1 LDNLYNDGKKEISI
15 SPARGYSDE
24 IASMR
29 NLLHGV
35 GDSGGGEVNFNT
47 AELRWMLPH
56 NRDRVRQEMAAA
68 YENRFRWRTNPA
80 DYQEYAS
87 LIRASGGDPA
97 IRSEVAQYRT
107 FEITSDIR
115 ALPFAMGAYQAINLS
130 ADELP
135 MMVTP
140 AAPRQSFAV
149 RWIGQDGG
157 ARLDQ
162 WRTSRQAENI
172 EIRMIATDKVEYT
185 LFDLQQGF
193 LNEVEAVNNQLRF
206 DMEQKIDDLAMESMD
221 ANIFPSGLRAI
232 MNIHPSIDQ
241 TNIPDTNYLDLTNV
255 GTYGA
260 ANVLT
265 LARLKAILHHVAMWG
280 FGFGPD
286 GPMNLQTMIMSPLNA
301 RDSWDYV
308 DLVSGWDSAAAA
320 WDVSKAGPGGFSNP
334 LNTVPTGVR
343 EQIFNSGALLN
354 SAWGYNWQS
363 QFNARLPVG
372 RMYVL
377 TNQPIGWFFTKT
389 EFDKLLEWRDLPDNV
404 EQNYG
409 QSMLMRAITFFN
421 PQLWAYRFLVV
432 DF

>member
-1 LDNLYNDGKKEISI
+1 MYENSKRQLTVSPSRHYAEEIGSMMNLIQGIAGT
-15 SPARGYSDE
+15 PAEAD
-24 IASMR
+24 
-29 NLLHGV
+29 
-35 GDSGGGEVNFNT
+35 FNSL
-47 AELRWMLPH
+47 ELRWMLPH
-56 NRDRVRQEMAAA
+56 NRDRVRQEIAMA
-68 YENRFRWRTNPA
+68 YENRYHWRTNA
-80 DYQEYAS
+80 DDRAEYANLLAQS
-87 LIRASGGDPA
+87 EHSSELQR
-97 IRSEVAQYRT
+97 EVAQYRT

-115 ALPFAMGAYQAINLS
+115 ALPFALGAFQQINLS

-135 MMVTP
+135 MMITP

-157 ARLDQ
+157 ARQDQ
-162 WRTSRQAENI
+162 WRTSRSAQNI
-172 EIRMIATDKVEYT
+172 EMRMLSTDKVEYT

-193 LNEVEAVNNQLRF
+193 LNEVEQVNSQLRF
-206 DMEQKIDDLAMESMD
+206 DMEAKIDDLAMAAMD
-221 ANIFPSGLRAI
+221 ANIYPSGLRSI

-241 TNIPDTNYLDLTNV
+241 SNIPDTNYLDLTNTT
-255 GTYGA
+255 TYGA

-308 DLVSGWDSAAAA
+308 DLVSGWDSAAAT
-320 WDVSKAGPGGFSNP
+320 WDGSRAGPGGFSNP
-334 LNTVPTGVR
+334 LNTVPTGTR
-343 EQIFNSGALLN
+343 EQIFNTGALLN
-354 SAWGYNWQS
+354 SAWGYTWQS
-363 QFNARLPVG
+363 QFNARLGVG

-389 EFDKLLEWRDLPDNV
+389 EFDRLIEWRDQPDNI

-409 QSMLMRAITFFN
+409 QSVLRRAVQFFN